1 MDPTAMDLYDVSSR
15 ASQRDIGDELIRIA
29 SRYEAVVK
37 YFAALLL
44 TIGAGFGLRIVYESY
59 LGQVFGAMI
68 IWFSLL
74 FGLGGVA
81 LISLFAIRAKIA
93 DIRHA
98 DR

>member
-1 MDPTAMDLYDVSSR
+1 MDLYDTSSR
-15 ASQRDIGDELIRIA
+15 ASQRDLGAELSRIA

-44 TIGAGFGLRIVYESY
+44 AVGAGFGLRIVYENY
-59 LGQVFGAMI
+59 LGQVFGAML

-74 FGLGGVA
+74 FGLAGIA
-81 LISLFAIRAKIA
+81 LISLFAMRAKLTE
-93 DIRHA
+93 IRHA